1 MSKRGRY
8 ENIELLIQRSKLVFY
23 FKDRD
28 EGLVKINSNNVVSED
43 IWYHVVVTRGD
54 QLQMY
59 VDGVLQDRKADV
71 SGYDVATGMNLVLG
85 NSPFGYQ
92 SRYSFIGLIDHFAMW
107 NTELTAEEVAQI
119 YNGGTSMDY
128 NINNGDYGS
137 GDSLIGFWRMDEGSG
152 IWVADAS
159 EGYDNNASFMG
170 GPVWSEMGYSSDLGR
185 VSLYVNGDLYATR
198 SFEPQHES
206 SGTLANDLDLSI
218 GHRKYPV
225 SNHFGGQ
232 IDEVS
237 VWSKALDPDDI
248 SSLFS
253 GSAKRRSGRIAPD
266 DLVLYLKF
274 NESIGTTANDET
286 INDNDA
292 ELPSDESKRP
302 EWVSVDY

>member
-1 MSKRGRY
+1 MY
-8 ENIELLIQRSKLVFY
+8 
-23 FKDRD
+23 
-28 EGLVKINSNNVVSED
+28 INGIKQPGSSD
-43 IWYHVVVTRGD
+43 
-54 QLQMY
+54 
-59 VDGVLQDRKADV
+59 DV
-71 SGYDVATGMNLVLG
+71 SGFDVATGMNLVLG
-85 NSPFGYQ
+85 NDPYGR
-92 SRYSFIGLIDHFAMW
+92 SRYRFVGLIDHFAMW

-137 GDSLIGFWRMDEGSG
+137 GDSLLGFWRMDEGSG
-152 IWVADAS
+152 FSVADAS
-159 EGYDNNASFMG
+159 EGYDNTANFNGS
-170 GPVWSEMGYSSDLGR
+170 PTWSEMGYSSIDIGR
-185 VSLYVNGDLYATR
+185 ASLYVNGDLYGT
-198 SFEPQHES
+198 SLFEPQHEP
-206 SGTLANDLDLSI
+206 SGTLANDLELSI
-218 GHRKYPV
+218 GHRKYPL

-237 VWSKALDPDDI
+237 VWGKALASDDI
-248 SSLFS
+248 TSLFN
-253 GSAKRRSGRIAPD
+253 GSAKRRSSRIAPD